1 MPLRLSDFK
10 FGPTIAVP
18 EKAFAQGRTLMRDT
32 IANVLGG
39 SLKTTFPYPRN
50 RDEGPTYACLK
61 ESENDFLPKNPGQH
75 GLVLVKSLP
84 DTLVH
89 RTLNKGL

>member
-1 MPLRLSDFK
+1 VPLRLSDFK

>member
-1 MPLRLSDFK
+1 MPDKGF
-10 FGPTIAVP
+10 T
-18 EKAFAQGRTLMRDT
+18 QGSTLIMRDT
-32 IANVLGG
+32 IALNVLGG

-61 ESENDFLPKNPGQH
+61 ESENEFLPKNPEQH